1 MEYDK
6 EDFKEMIKDW
16 KADNS
21 PEMDDLEV
29 IEIEFLEDTQEWCA
43 VAEDA
48 KSSYSLTMMD
58 WEILLSII
66 LEHVNRG
73 LQPFRL

>member
-29 IEIEFLEDTQEWCA
+29 IEIEFLEDTQEWVA
-43 VAEDA
+43 VAEDD
-48 KSSYSLTMMD
+48 KSSYSLTD
-58 WEILLSII
+58 D
-66 LEHVNRG
+66 G
-73 LQPFRL
+73 LGNIVINYSGTR